1 MNSAKKLRSTKPVWW
16 IVQQTVTWVE
26 FAPAPGAERR
36 RQAAAQARARIGA
49 LGPDDPVLQEHPRT
63 PRNVA
68 IERAHAVPDNDWEV
82 GTRREQLE
90 RYATR

>member
-16 IVQQTVTWVE
+16 IVQQAVVWEELV
-26 FAPAPGAERR
+26 PADSAEGRR
-36 RQAAAQARARIGA
+36 RAAAQPRARIGA

-90 RYATR
+90 RYDAR